1 MAAAETWTTTCS
13 GTYGSKY
20 TLRLQCTQHK
30 RNVAANTS
38 NVTVTLTCYRPD
50 GSSSGAYSLTASKNN
65 AKLSVNGVQRVNRN
79 LAIDMR
85 NGKVVTLATWTG
97 DIAHN
102 SDGSKTV
109 AISGSFTMAP
119 AGGCS
124 GGSISKSWSL
134 VSIPRASSIA
144 SVTSSVAAG
153 DFNPLRPC
161 GRRQPER

>member
-1 MAAAETWTTTCS
+1 MAAAETWTTTCT

-102 SDGSKTV
+102 GDGSKRWQSP
-109 AISGSFTMAP
+109 AAFPCRAGQGAP
-119 AGGCS
+119 AEAFRDPGHWYLS
-124 GGSISKSWSL
+124 RA
-134 VSIPRASSIA
+134 PRL
-144 SVTSSVAAG
+144 
-153 DFNPLRPC
+153 FLPFPHL
-161 GRRQPER
+161 